1 MIYIIALGTNVKDAR
16 SKENVKKNKREVIIM
31 PRPNKFKS
39 VEEMQIAIDN
49 YFNEC
54 DEKER
59 PYTISGLAY
68 ALDTNRQTL
77 LDYQEKDEFTDTIKK
92 AKAKIEQFVEERLFM
107 GSNTAGVIFNLKN
120 NYDWKDKQEIA
131 ADVNTDV
138 NIKIELTDD

>member
-1 MIYIIALGTNVKDAR
+1 
-16 SKENVKKNKREVIIM
+16 M

-39 VEEMQIAIDN
+39 VEEMQTAIDN
-49 YFNEC
+49 YFKDC

-68 ALDTNRQTL
+68 ALNTNRQTL

-138 NIKIELTDD
+138 TINIELTDD